1 MTHPTTRPLPPL
13 RATAPPLALFGT
25 LIGVFAE
32 THSLLDHWVNA
43 AKPVS
48 TFVGVSLLEA
58 VTCAAL
64 MTER

>member
-1 MTHPTTRPLPPL
+1 MTHRPATFAALLGLTR
-13 RATAPPLALFGT
+13 AAS
-25 LIGVFAE
+25 
-32 THSLLDHWVNA
+32 SLGDYWVNA